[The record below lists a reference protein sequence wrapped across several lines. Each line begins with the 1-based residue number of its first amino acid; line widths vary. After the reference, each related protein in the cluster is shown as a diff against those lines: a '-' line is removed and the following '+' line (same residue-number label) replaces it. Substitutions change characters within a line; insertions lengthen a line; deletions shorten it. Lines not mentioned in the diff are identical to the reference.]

1 MKSRPVARGVLW
13 GFLLALLVFASAMMM
28 GPGPATLWALFAVVV
43 VLLLGTAVNI
53 AVSLP
58 AARAWPPPIQGVLRG
73 WALFTGPAFLA
84 GGAVLALQAG
94 RHGDWIA
101 GGLVTA
107 LLGAAA
113 TLGALRLQRAPEPPP
128 RWLGWSK
135 GVFAAAILQLVVLGI
150 LLPKF
155 RGTSGKSEDYPMR
168 EAIDSLSKVE
178 EHAHDSGGRYLTH
191 RELARRG
198 YPLSAPAF
206 TLAVESAD
214 SEGAYLTATSRT
226 KPRKCGYVVGFVTDT
241 LAEWGGHP
249 PNLFPRCWTSGG

>member
-1 MKSRPVARGVLW
+1 MSTRPVARGALW
-13 GFLLALLVFASAMMM
+13 GFILALLAFASAMMM
-28 GPGPATLWALFAVVV
+28 GPGPASLWALLAAIAVI
-43 VLLLGTAVNI
+43 LEGAAVNI

-58 AARAWPPPIQGVLRG
+58 AARAWPPPMQSILRG

-84 GGAVLALQAG
+84 GGGVLALQAG
-94 RHGDWIA
+94 RHSDWLA
-101 GGLVTA
+101 GGLVAA
-107 LLGAAA
+107 LLGATG
-113 TLGALRLQRAPEPPP
+113 TLGALRLQRALEPPP

-178 EHAHDSGGRYLTH
+178 EHAHDSAGRYLTQ
-191 RELARRG
+191 RDLARRR
-198 YPLSAPAF
+198 YPLSAPQF

-214 SEGAYLTATSRT
+214 SDGAYLSATSRA

-249 PNLFPRCWTSGG
+249 PNLFPRCWTTGG

>member
-1 MKSRPVARGVLW
+1 MKSGPVGRGALW
-13 GFLLALLVFASAMMM
+13 GYLLALLAFASVMVE
-28 GPGPATLWALFAVVV
+28 GPGPASLWALLAAIAAVFE
-43 VLLLGTAVNI
+43 GIAVNI

-58 AARAWPPPIQGVLRG
+58 AARGWPPPIQRVLRG

-94 RHGDWIA
+94 RHSDWLA
-101 GGLVTA
+101 GGLVAA
-107 LLGAAA
+107 LLGATA
-113 TLGALRLQRAPEPPP
+113 TLGALRLQRVPEPPP

-135 GVFAAAILQLVVLGI
+135 GVFAAAIVQLVVLGI

-155 RGTSGKSEDYPMR
+155 RGVSHKPEDYAMR
-168 EAIDSLSKVE
+168 AAVDSLFSVE
-178 EHAHDSGGRYLTH
+178 EHAHDSAGRYLTQ
-191 RELARRG
+191 RELARRR

-249 PNLFPRCWTSGG
+249 PNLFPRCWTTGG